1 MKRKL
6 NLHAT
11 MLSLFTLAFLFMLNP
26 ALLAQEKESPELEEF
41 AIALTKSNNGVK
53 MQGLKGTAWID
64 LSFTLKNDVPQA
76 VNQYGMTTLDK
87 VAAEQD
93 PALADFLFTITRT
106 DLGFELKG
114 LAGTAWT
121 ELKFTLADNKTL
133 AIDQYGMVQRH

>member
-6 NLHAT
+6 NLHGT
-11 MLSLFTLAFLFMLNP
+11 ILGLFTLALLFMLNP
-26 ALLAQEKESPELEEF
+26 TLLAQEKESPELEEF
-41 AIALTKSNNGVK
+41 TIVLAKTNSGVK
-53 MQGLKGTAWID
+53 MQGLRGTAWTD
-64 LSFTLKNDVPQA
+64 LSFTLKNDLPQA

-106 DLGFELKG
+106 NRGFELKG

-133 AIDQYGMVQRH
+133 AINQYGMVQRH

>member
-6 NLHAT
+6 NLHVT
-11 MLSLFTLAFLFMLNP
+11 MLSLFTLAFLFLLNP
-26 ALLAQEKESPELEEF
+26 VLFAQEKESPELEEF

-106 DLGFELKG
+106 DRGFELKG